1 MGRKQTYPTLST
13 ILPNDPFPPLAARE
27 ESKLNSKA
35 LSSRAQRDTGFD
47 MTPQAPT
54 VFRWEIAGAIFI
66 VVAGSALH
74 FAFDWTNR
82 WWPIA
87 VFAAVNESIW
97 EHLKLAFWPGLLWA
111 AVTFRAVG
119 VSVSENLSIKC
130 ITLLL
135 TAFLIVGIFV
145 SYTHILGRNI
155 LILDI
160 GTFALAV
167 FIGQVA
173 SALLIIR
180 RVNNRE
186 LARLGLALLFVQ
198 LAAYSLFTFYP
209 PDLWLFLDSRT
220 GTVGIPTQ

>member
-1 MGRKQTYPTLST
+1 M
-13 ILPNDPFPPLAARE
+13 LPNDPLLPLAARE

-35 LSSRAQRDTGFD
+35 LSSRAQLDTEFD
-47 MTPQAPT
+47 MALQART

-97 EHLKLAFWPGLLWA
+97 EHLKLAFWPGLFWA
-111 AVTFRAVG
+111 TVTFRAVG
-119 VSVSENLSIKC
+119 VSWSENLSIKGV
-130 ITLLL
+130 TLLL
-135 TAFLIVGIFV
+135 TACLIVGIFV
-145 SYTHILGRNI
+145 SYTQILGRNI

-167 FIGQVA
+167 FIGQLA

-180 RVNNRE
+180 RVSNRK
-186 LARLGLALLFVQ
+186 LVRLGLALLFVQ

-209 PDLWLFLDSRT
+209 PDLWLFVDSRT
-220 GTVGIPTQ
+220 GTVGILPR

>member
-1 MGRKQTYPTLST
+1 M
-13 ILPNDPFPPLAARE
+13 
-27 ESKLNSKA
+27 
-35 LSSRAQRDTGFD
+35 
-47 MTPQAPT
+47 
-54 VFRWEIAGAIFI
+54 
-66 VVAGSALH
+66 
-74 FAFDWTNR
+74 
-82 WWPIA
+82 
-87 VFAAVNESIW
+87 
-97 EHLKLAFWPGLLWA
+97 A

-119 VSVSENLSIKC
+119 VSVSENLSIKG

-135 TAFLIVGIFV
+135 TACLIVGIFV

-155 LILDI
+155 FILDI